1 MSKKMMAYIESQ
13 PDVWHSALKAL
24 SGQVRKAALSMN
36 RGQLPRRVVLLG
48 SGSSY
53 HAACA
58 VRDLIQPRTDVEFF
72 AQVPT
77 RLLLPAAPQPG
88 VVYWAVSQSGKSTST
103 QAAVEALCAQGAEVW
118 TVTSDPASPLAQCG
132 AGHIEIPCGEESV
145 GPKTKGMTTTILT
158 LWALA
163 LAVADREAL
172 YRECETLLPAFD
184 AARENLALSRTWSEN
199 CRELL
204 SGAACLTIVAEGPAL
219 PLAREGAL
227 KLLETLYVP
236 ASAWEFEEYLHG
248 VNNII
253 GPGQMH
259 LFLLRSGPNR
269 ERMERLIAYCRAH
282 GAVCLTIDCGADRPG
297 VTDTRLALRCTGA
310 PQTLAYEALLPFQ
323 VLSAVVSAAKGI
335 ECDKPRYPDFYAAL
349 NTKIDAGK

>member
-1 MSKKMMAYIESQ
+1 M
-13 PDVWHSALKAL
+13 
-24 SGQVRKAALSMN
+24 
-36 RGQLPRRVVLLG
+36 
-48 SGSSY
+48 
-53 HAACA
+53 
-58 VRDLIQPRTDVEFF
+58 
-72 AQVPT
+72 
-77 RLLLPAAPQPG
+77 
-88 VVYWAVSQSGKSTST
+88 
-103 QAAVEALCAQGAEVW
+103 
-118 TVTSDPASPLAQCG
+118 
-132 AGHIEIPCGEESV
+132 
-145 GPKTKGMTTTILT
+145 
-158 LWALA
+158 
-163 LAVADREAL
+163 ADREAL
-172 YRECETLLPAFD
+172 DRECETLLPAFD
-184 AARENLALSRTWSEN
+184 AARENLALSRTWAEN

-204 SGAACLTIVAEGPAL
+204 SGANCLTIVAEGPAL

-269 ERMERLIAYCRAH
+269 ERMERLIAYCRAR

-349 NTKIDAGK
+349 NTKTDAGK